1 MAFKLSPTFLQM
13 TSKKTP
19 DSFSQAL
26 LLTFCFSTMMFI
38 FALES
43 SKNSTYFFKLTF
55 ILLVIIELLEQC
67 F

>member
-1 MAFKLSPTFLQM
+1 MAFKLSATFLQM
-13 TSKKTP
+13 MFKKAP
-19 DSFSQAL
+19 KSFSQVL

-43 SKNSTYFFKLTF
+43 PENSTYFFKLTF